1 MPVSRRTLRRAI
13 AAIVS
18 GSLLAAP
25 LAAQDPLALPDE
37 GAPSAGFQ
45 LAIQLGLPFT
55 TFRDAPTV
63 EGQTYSTAR
72 GRSAF
77 HVRGS
82 YHVLGATSV
91 WLEAGQ
97 SERATGVQADGDN
110 VFDIRVNRWEL
121 LTGVN
126 VALRCL
132 GPVCPSVDVGAGA
145 ARRRDATL
153 REPGSRRIVGSTDLA
168 LTELSAVAGVRLAA
182 RRWPQ
187 FALVL
192 RHEEGLTD
200 LRPDL
205 QNATVKSRSQYLGVS
220 LQLGGR

>member
-1 MPVSRRTLRRAI
+1 MTASLRTVCRAV
-13 AAIVS
+13 AALLS

-25 LAAQDPLALPDE
+25 LLAQDPLALPDE
-37 GAPSAGFQ
+37 GAPRTGLQ

-55 TFRDAPTV
+55 TYRETPVV
-63 EGQTYSTAR
+63 EGQEYTTVR

-77 HVRGS
+77 HVRAS

-91 WLEAGQ
+91 WLEGGQ
-97 SERATGVQADGDN
+97 SERGSGVQLNGENA
-110 VFDIRVNRWEL
+110 FDIRVNRWEL
-121 LTGVN
+121 LTGAN

-132 GPVCPSVDVGAGA
+132 GPVCPSVDIGAGA
-145 ARRRDATL
+145 ARRREATL
-153 REPGSRRIVGSTDLA
+153 REPGSRRIVGTTDVA
-168 LTELSAVAGVRLAA
+168 LTEISAIAGVRLAA

-205 QNATVKSRSQYLGVS
+205 ANATVKSRSQYLGVS
-220 LQLGGR
+220 LLLGGR

>member
-1 MPVSRRTLRRAI
+1 MPVSRRILRRAV

-37 GAPSAGFQ
+37 GAPRAGLQ

-55 TFRDAPTV
+55 SFRETPTV
-63 EGQTYSTAR
+63 EGQTYTTVR

-77 HVRGS
+77 HVRAS
-82 YHVLGATSV
+82 YHLLGATSV
-91 WLEAGQ
+91 WLEGGQ
-97 SERATGVQADGDN
+97 SERGSGVQLNGEDA
-110 VFDIRVNRWEL
+110 FDIRVNRWEL
-121 LTGVN
+121 IAGAN

-153 REPGSRRIVGSTDLA
+153 REPGSRRIVGTTDVA
-168 LTELSAVAGVRLAA
+168 LTEISAVAGVRLAA

-200 LRPDL
+200 LRRDL

-220 LQLGGR
+220 LLLGGR